1 MEDVTEARFRKYGE
15 SKYID
20 LVLFPYREGNEGM
33 EGWKNFI
40 QTFVDSKNGLAPS
53 GTTRSR
59 AVGSSFRS
67 AKEAVSFRHHRLK
80 EIGLPVVPT
89 LRMSDD
95 NKLLLMTDLTYG
107 GKYEIVDRHN
117 IHPNNLALNSSVLAE
132 QIKKI
137 ARKASENGFYLN
149 IDAYTLV
156 IDKKTKEGKI
166 FLSDL
171 SSGVETKYDLEEDFR
186 KSIRSK
192 YMTFEDYKDFYANN
206 FAASFIEAF
215 LSDKPLMYN

>member
-33 EGWKNFI
+33 EGWKNFV
-40 QTFVDSKNGLAPS
+40 QTFVDSKNGNRREIGLFLKEF
-53 GTTRSR
+53 
-59 AVGSSFRS
+59 SSEDKLTPQMIF
-67 AKEAVSFRHHRLK
+67 ERHHRLK

-171 SSGVETKYDLEEDFR
+171 SSGVETKYDLEESFR